1 MSASSNCSDCGAEVF
16 SPFIWWCVET
26 CISLDI
32 SCMFAYCS
40 SVFHLTVSCLVPYF
54 FINFTYF
61 YIRHICKLSLFVC
74 YSFLVCN
81 NLIAL
86 YICQHSHCIFF
97 LINIVESV
105 HPTQPKNIFADH
117 ICKLFHVVSLTHMGA
132 PCFILCKEE

>member
-1 MSASSNCSDCGAEVF
+1 VVQKFFPPSYGGALRPVYLWTYPVCS
-16 SPFIWWCVET
+16 
-26 CISLDI
+26 
-32 SCMFAYCS
+32 
-40 SVFHLTVSCLVPYF
+40 LTVVLFSTLRSVVWFLIF